1 MSTLKLKSRLQKT
14 VGIAKRVIY
23 LLWIFIIVGIVGYF
37 VLHPD
42 SFSAEKIATF
52 IESFEAELF
61 LTFAL
66 LSLIRGIFLL
76 PFTPFAVGG
85 AMLFPD
91 QLLAVFIVT
100 MISILLSSTA
110 IYYFSNFLG
119 FSEKLEQKYAKQF
132 NRWKERLSQ
141 PKAIVYIFLCSVA
154 PIFSTELACYIAGVV
169 KMPFRNVLL
178 GVLVGSL
185 LLCSFY
191 VYFGSVLMT
200 VDG

>member
-1 MSTLKLKSRLQKT
+1 MSTFRINSRFQKT
-14 VGIAKRVIY
+14 IGIVKRIIY

-42 SFSAEKIATF
+42 SFSAEEIAVF
-52 IESFEAELF
+52 IENLEAELF
-61 LTFAL
+61 LTFTI

-100 MISILLSSTA
+100 IISILLSTTA

-119 FSEKLEQKYAKQF
+119 FSEKLEQKYAKPF

-141 PKAIVYIFLCSVA
+141 PKAIFYIFLCSVA

-178 GVLVGSL
+178 GVFIGSL

-191 VYFGSVLMT
+191 VYFGSILLT